1 MDKLLLDVGL
11 HLVLTDSEGLSSE
24 SCSLVNWHPICWF
37 FILVLIRRKTRTRR
51 PSAIPRSASCRNASA
66 PRDTTKPSSSI
77 PSMEDSPLIRLT
89 IRGKTSILNS
99 LAVVGL
105 PYSARL
111 AIQWLLVLTPLS
123 CGLVEEFLFL
133 PCNGSVL
140 NQVPQGGVNILVK
153 RKSVL
158 NCIPICAA
166 GS

>member
-66 PRDTTKPSSSI
+66 PSDTTKPSSSI
-77 PSMEDSPLIRLT
+77 PSMEDSPLIRFT
-89 IRGKTSILNS
+89 ILEGKLPILNS

-111 AIQWLLVLTPLS
+111 AI
-123 CGLVEEFLFL
+123 
-133 PCNGSVL
+133 
-140 NQVPQGGVNILVK
+140 
-153 RKSVL
+153 
-158 NCIPICAA
+158 
-166 GS
+166 